1 MYYFYQAQIDSYRN
15 RGEHIDRDMQP
26 PENFRILSIV
36 PTRDD
41 LMDSTPFVR
50 PNIVQ
55 GAYNDVEH
63 YLDVQF
69 RLLREDCFGPIRDGI
84 SKNVQKEK
92 KKIILVFVFSWLK
105 FLSFR
110 LFREILTY
118 FLLFVYRTVFERTE

>member
-1 MYYFYQAQIDSYRN
+1 MYDFHQAQVEAYRN
-15 RGEHIDRDMQP
+15 RGELIGQDVQP
-26 PENFRILSIV
+26 PENFRMLSIV

-84 SKNVQKEK
+84 SKG
-92 KKIILVFVFSWLK
+92 
-105 FLSFR
+105 
-110 LFREILTY
+110 
-118 FLLFVYRTVFERTE
+118 